1 MDSVRRVLI
10 ILRIGVTATS
20 SKFAPFD
27 APAVMA
33 GAAGALVVGL
43 AEIADN
49 TSDPRIR
56 PSGPLP
62 FMLDRFISAP
72 LFFRIVFAKGLMST
86 RSGADVAAGVA
97 AGAAGVAAGV
107 AAGADGSGAGVVVT
121 GADGSGAG
129 VVVTGADGSDA
140 AGAAAGAS
148 PAPSDSIESFV
159 ALAKA
164 AISSLFSTTIAI
176 GSPMFT
182 FSDPSGI
189 RILATKPYS

>member
-43 AEIADN
+43 AEIADK

-86 RSGADVAAGVA
+86 RSGAGVAAGA
-97 AGAAGVAAGV
+97 GAAGAGAAGVAAGV

-121 GADGSGAG
+121 GADGS
-129 VVVTGADGSDA
+129 DA
-140 AGAAAGAS
+140 AGAGAS